1 MRSTWKGAIS
11 FGLVNIPVKLY
22 PATEERQVKFHLLH
36 QPCQTPIRYQR
47 HCPTCDRE
55 VASGEIVRGYE
66 FEKGRYVVVSDR
78 ELEELTPDTGHTIDI
93 IDFVELSAI
102 DPVYFARSYY
112 LAPAEGGQKAYSLLE
127 RAMNMS
133 GRVAIARFMLR
144 TRESLAAVR
153 ARDGVLILATMFY
166 PDEIRAREMIPELS
180 FSANLSEKE
189 LEMAISLVESLTA
202 PFEPEKYASE
212 YRRALREL
220 IQARI
225 AGAEIAA
232 PARPRPEKVVDLMEA
247 LRASLQQAEQRRQK
261 EPAAG
266 EPAGKAK
273 VKKQRGK
280 LAAK

>member
-1 MRSTWKGAIS
+1 MRSIWKGAIS

-22 PATEERQVKFHLLH
+22 PATEERQIKFHFLH
-36 QPCQTPIRYQR
+36 QPCQTPVRYQR
-47 HCPTCDRE
+47 YCPNCDRE
-55 VASGEIVRGYE
+55 AAPEEIVRGYE
-66 FEKGRYVVVSDR
+66 FEKGRYVVVSDQD
-78 ELEELTPDTGHTIDI
+78 LEELTPDAGHAIDI

-112 LAPAEGGQKAYSLLE
+112 LAPAEGGQKAYALLE
-127 RAMNMS
+127 RAMDTS
-133 GRVAIARFMLR
+133 GRVAIARFVLR

-153 ARDGVLILATMFY
+153 VRDGTLMLTTMFY
-166 PDEIRAREMIPELS
+166 PDEIRARELIPELS

-189 LEMAISLVESLTA
+189 VEMAISLVESLTA
-202 PFEPEKYASE
+202 PFTPEKYASK
-212 YRRALREL
+212 YRQALREL

-232 PARPRPEKVVDLMEA
+232 PPPPPPANGVDQLEA

-261 EPAAG
+261 EPAAEG
-266 EPAGKAK
+266 QPVKEKAK
-273 VKKQRGK
+273 KRQRS